1 MKIKVEN
8 IEKKIN
14 GNEVLKNVS
23 FEFESGKEYGIYG
36 RNGSGKTML
45 MRCILGL
52 INLNSG
58 KIMIDDDEIGKDIDF
73 PKSVGAMIENPGFF
87 PYSTGYENLKLLSEI
102 KKVIGE
108 NEIREMIKK
117 VGLDDKDKRT
127 VSKYSLGMRQRL
139 AIAQAIM
146 EKPDLLVLDEPT
158 NALDEE
164 GVDMFRKVIKEET
177 QRGALVILSSHNKE
191 DIDILADVKIK
202 MESGRIVD
210 VAENE
215 LKGE

>member
-1 MKIKVEN
+1 
-8 IEKKIN
+8 
-14 GNEVLKNVS
+14 
-23 FEFESGKEYGIYG
+23 
-36 RNGSGKTML
+36 
-45 MRCILGL
+45 
-52 INLNSG
+52 
-58 KIMIDDDEIGKDIDF
+58 MIDDDEIGKDIDF